1 MPANVSHKTCRTCGS
16 SLDLEAPSGFCP
28 ACLFQTALNPE
39 GEEAESAGARFT
51 DFEIVEE
58 VARGGMGIVYRARQN
73 HPNRVV
79 ALKMILPSH
88 VSSHDAVA
96 RFRAE
101 AEAAASLDH
110 ECILPI
116 YAVGEKDGVPFYSM
130 KFAEDG
136 NLSARIKEFQH
147 APRES
152 AALIAAL
159 ARAVEHAHARGIL
172 HRDLK
177 PGNVLFDAAGKPF
190 VSDFGLAKWLER
202 ETDLTQ
208 TLAILGTPFY
218 MAPEQAAG
226 AKLTSAADIYS
237 LGAIL
242 FHLLTGRPPFRGDHA
257 VEVLRKA
264 AEQPPPMPRSID
276 PRIPR
281 DLQTICLKCLEKDP
295 SQRYA
300 SAAALADDLERYLA
314 GRVITARPGGPAK
327 HVWRWVKRNPVVVA
341 LGVISAALLI
351 GLLLPRLRSTPR
363 DKQSIAVLP
372 FENSSEEKANA
383 YFVSG
388 IHDDLLVNLSKIANL
403 KVISRDSV
411 MPYRTGARDLRTIGK
426 ELGTRTVVEGSVRRE
441 GTRARINVRL
451 INAADGRQIWAE
463 NYDREVADVFT
474 VQREIAESVA
484 SELNAALSPGEK
496 NALQQQPT
504 QDLEA
509 YDMYLQARALFQP
522 FGVTAKTGEENLP
535 KAEQLL
541 QAAIARDPRFVLAY
555 CLLSEVQATPAW
567 AENQSPE
574 QRAKSEATLQRAVE
588 IAPDSG
594 EVHLALARH
603 YYNPLELGYS
613 PPPDELRLVL
623 KKTEDQLAIAA
634 RKLPGTVEIF
644 TMIAR
649 IAHDRGQFKKCLQ
662 QWRKAAEIDPRNP
675 EVASNLADVLA
686 ELRDYSAAENL
697 LDRAIAG
704 LPPQSTSSLW
714 RQKSRIA
721 LDRGDTTAAM
731 NDLDASPNRNMGL
744 AGLNH
749 EVANVMLMQRRY
761 DEASTIM
768 ESLGEIARAHNALP
782 RSGINHY
789 AQGLYFETIGLIAR
803 AQGKTEK
810 ARGAFEASRKEFEG
824 WLAQRPDEP
833 TALADRAVSTAGL
846 GWHDEAM
853 HEIAHAGERWPMAR
867 DPVLSARVA
876 TSAAIVYSWLGD
888 REAAIG
894 QLQAVVKL
902 PGGPSPGSLRLDPH
916 WDELRSDPRFA
927 AIVAGAAQSP
937 NYN

>member
-1 MPANVSHKTCRTCGS
+1 MAAAATAKTSTCAKCGAALASASSPDLGCMVCLLQLASARSPAAFDG
-16 SLDLEAPSGFCP
+16 DPPLEQFGQYVIEKREDGRVWE
-28 ACLFQTALNPE
+28 L
-39 GEEAESAGARFT
+39 GRGA
-51 DFEIVEE
+51 
-58 VARGGMGIVYRARQN
+58 MGVTYRATDSILQRT
-73 HPNRVV
+73 V
-79 ALKMILPSH
+79 ALKIISI
-88 VSSHDAVA
+88 D
-96 RFRAE
+96 RAPN
-101 AEAAASLDH
+101 AAA
-110 ECILPI
+110 
-116 YAVGEKDGVPFYSM
+116 
-130 KFAEDG
+130 
-136 NLSARIKEFQH
+136 ARERFL
-147 APRES
+147 REARAA
-152 AALIAAL
+152 AALRHPNIATVHQFGIHEESGQCFYAMELIEGETLEERVRRKGPCAVSMTIAIARQVANAL
-159 ARAVEHAHARGIL
+159 LAAETRGL
-172 HRDLK
+172 VHRDIK
-177 PGNVLFDAAGKPF
+177 PGNLMMIDGGDETNFTIKVI
-190 VSDFGLAKWLER
+190 DFGVAKALAATPQAR
-202 ETDLTQ
+202 ELTHGGFV
-208 TLAILGTPFY
+208 GTPAF
-218 MAPEQAAG
+218 ASPEQFTEAPVDVR
-226 AKLTSAADIYS
+226 SDIYS
-237 LGAIL
+237 LGATL
-242 FHLLTGRPPFRGDHA
+242 WYLLTGHLPFGDRAGGSAPPI
-257 VEVLRKA
+257 EQLKA
-264 AEQPPPMPRSID
+264 AHVPPAFISLLASMLAIQP
-276 PRIPR
+276 
-281 DLQTICLKCLEKDP
+281 
-295 SQRYA
+295 A
-300 SAAALADDLERYLA
+300 
-314 GRVITARPGGPAK
+314 ARPGVRELGT
-327 HVWRWVKRNPVVVA
+327 RLEA
-341 LGVISAALLI
+341 LRGRRRAVMFAIAAIVIAGAAAAFYLHAS
-351 GLLLPRLRSTPR
+351 RLAASSE
-363 DKQSIAVLP
+363 KSIAVLP
-372 FENSSEEKANA
+372 FENSSDEKANA

-411 MPYRTGARDLRTIGK
+411 MPYRTGARDLRAIGK

-441 GTRARINVRL
+441 GTRAHINVQL
-451 INAADGRQIWAE
+451 INAADGRQMWAE

-496 NALQQQPT
+496 TALQQQPT

-522 FGVTAKTGEENLP
+522 FGVTAKTVEENLP
-535 KAEQLL
+535 KAEHLL

-603 YYNPLELGYS
+603 YYHPLELQYS

-634 RKLPGTVEIF
+634 RKLPGTAEIF
-644 TMIAR
+644 TVAAR
-649 IAHDRGQFKKCLQ
+649 IAHDRGQFKKCLR
-662 QWRKAAEIDPRNP
+662 QWRKATEIDPRNP

-686 ELRDYSAAENL
+686 ELRDYSAAEKL

-704 LPPQSTSSLW
+704 LPPQSTGSLW

-761 DEASTIM
+761 DEAATLM
-768 ESLGEIARAHNALP
+768 DSLGEIARAHNALP

-789 AQGLYFETIGLIAR
+789 AQGLYSETIGMIAR

-833 TALADRAVSTAGL
+833 TALADRAVAIAGL
-846 GWHDEAM
+846 GEHDEAM
-853 HEIAHAGERWPMAR
+853 REIAHAGERWPMAR
-867 DPVLSARVA
+867 DPVLAARVA
-876 TSAAIVYSWLGD
+876 TSAAIVYSWLAD
-888 REAAIG
+888 REVAIR

-902 PGGPSPGSLRLDPH
+902 PGGPSPGGLRVDPR

-927 AIVAGAAQSP
+927 AIVAEAAQPP

>member
-1 MPANVSHKTCRTCGS
+1 MQASVASRVCASCGS
-16 SLDLEAPSGFCP
+16 WRDADSSCA
-28 ACLFQTALNPE
+28 ACLIDVALE
-39 GEEAESAGARFT
+39 GGLEESGTHFG
-51 DFEIVEE
+51 DFEILEE
-58 VARGGMGIVYRARQN
+58 VARGGMGIVYRARQRV
-73 HPNRVV
+73 PARVV
-79 ALKMILPSH
+79 ALKMILPTH
-88 VSSHDAVA
+88 VNSTGAIA

-101 AEAAASLDH
+101 AEAAASLEH
-110 ECILPI
+110 EGILPI
-116 YAVGEKDGVPFYSM
+116 YSVGEKDGAPFYSM
-130 KFAEDG
+130 KFAEG
-136 NLSARIKEFQH
+136 GSLAERLEEFQDI
-147 APRES
+147 PRKS
-152 AALIAAL
+152 AMLIATL
-159 ARAVEHAHARGIL
+159 ARAVEHAHQHGIL

-177 PGNVLFDAAGKPF
+177 PANVLFDATSKAF

-202 ETDLTQ
+202 EGDLTQ
-208 TLAILGTPFY
+208 SLAILGTPFY

-242 FHLLTGRPPFRGDHA
+242 FHLLTGRPPFHGDNA
-257 VEVLRKA
+257 VEVMRKA

-300 SAAALADDLERYLA
+300 SASSLADDLGRYLA
-314 GRVITARPGGPAK
+314 SHVITARPAGPAK
-327 HVWRWVKRNPVVVA
+327 HVWRWVKRNPVIVA
-341 LGVISAALLI
+341 LGVISVTLLI
-351 GLLLPRLRSTPR
+351 GLLVPALRSTPG
-363 DKQSIAVLP
+363 DKQSVAVLP
-372 FENSSEEKANA
+372 FENSSNEKANA

-411 MPYRTGARDLRTIGK
+411 MPYRTGARDLRAIGK

-451 INAADGRQIWAE
+451 INAADGRQIWAD

-496 NALQQQPT
+496 TALQQQPT

-522 FGVTAKTGEENLP
+522 FGLTAKTGEENLP

-574 QRAKSEATLQRAVE
+574 QKAKSEATLQRAVE

-603 YYNPLELGYS
+603 YYDPLELRYS

-634 RKLPGTVEIF
+634 RKLPGTAEIF
-644 TMIAR
+644 IMAAR
-649 IAHDRGQFKKCLQ
+649 IAHDRGQFKNCLQ

-686 ELRDYSAAENL
+686 ELRDYSAAEKL

-721 LDRGDTTAAM
+721 LDRGNTTAAM
-731 NDLDASPNRNMGL
+731 NDLDASPNRNIGL

-761 DEASTIM
+761 DEAARLM
-768 ESLGEIARAHNALP
+768 ESLGEIARAHDALP

-789 AQGLYFETIGLIAR
+789 AQGLYSETIGLIAR

-810 ARGAFEASRKEFEG
+810 ARGAFEASRIEFEG
-824 WLAQRPDEP
+824 WLAKRPDEP
-833 TALADRAVSTAGL
+833 TALAGRAVATAGL
-846 GWHDEAM
+846 GWHDEARRA
-853 HEIAHAGERWPMAR
+853 IANARERWPLAR
-867 DPVLSARVA
+867 DPVFAAKVA

-888 REAAIG
+888 RQAAIR
-894 QLQAVVKL
+894 QLQVVVKL
-902 PGGPSPGSLRLDPH
+902 PGGPSPGNLRLDPR
-916 WDELRSDPRFA
+916 WDDLRSEPQFA
-927 AIVAGAAQSP
+927 AIVAEAAQPP

>member
-1 MPANVSHKTCRTCGS
+1 
-16 SLDLEAPSGFCP
+16 
-28 ACLFQTALNPE
+28 
-39 GEEAESAGARFT
+39 
-51 DFEIVEE
+51 
-58 VARGGMGIVYRARQN
+58 
-73 HPNRVV
+73 
-79 ALKMILPSH
+79 
-88 VSSHDAVA
+88 
-96 RFRAE
+96 
-101 AEAAASLDH
+101 
-110 ECILPI
+110 
-116 YAVGEKDGVPFYSM
+116 
-130 KFAEDG
+130 
-136 NLSARIKEFQH
+136 LSARIAEFQGQ
-147 APRES
+147 PQK
-152 AALIAAL
+152 AAKLVAAI
-159 ARAVEHAHARGIL
+159 ARAVEHAHQHGIL

-177 PGNVLFDAAGKPF
+177 PGNVLFDGADKPF
-190 VSDFGLAKWLER
+190 VSDFGLAKRLER

-208 TLAILGTPFY
+208 TLAILGTPYY
-218 MAPEQAAG
+218 MAPEQATG
-226 AKLTSAADIYS
+226 ARTIIAAADIYS

-242 FHLLTGRPPFRGDHA
+242 FHLLTGRPPFRGGNPM
-257 VEVLRKA
+257 EVLRQA
-264 AEQPPPMPRSID
+264 AERPPPRPRTLN
-276 PRIPR
+276 RHIPS
-281 DLQTICLKCLEKDP
+281 DLETICLKCLEKDP
-295 SQRYA
+295 PMRYA
-300 SAAALADDLERYLA
+300 SAAALADDLDLFVA
-314 GRVITARPGGPAK
+314 GIPIRARPAGLAK
-327 HVWRWVKRNPVVVA
+327 HLWRWTKRNPVIAA
-341 LGVISAALLI
+341 LGAASACLLALLVLVAHSRAPDVAATQP
-351 GLLLPRLRSTPR
+351 G
-363 DKQSIAVLP
+363 IAVLP
-372 FENSSEEKANA
+372 FEDLSEAKANA
-383 YFVSG
+383 YFANG
-388 IHDDLLVNLSKIANL
+388 IHDDILVNLSKIANL

-411 MPYRTGARDLRTIGK
+411 MPYRTGARDLRAIGK

-574 QRAKSEATLQRAVE
+574 QRAKSEATLQRAVR

-675 EVASNLADVLA
+675 EVTSNLADVLA

-761 DEASTIM
+761 DEASTLM

-803 AQGKTEK
+803 ARGKTEK

-888 REAAIG
+888 REAAIR

-927 AIVAGAAQSP
+927 AIVTEAAQSP

>member
-1 MPANVSHKTCRTCGS
+1 M
-16 SLDLEAPSGFCP
+16 
-28 ACLFQTALNPE
+28 
-39 GEEAESAGARFT
+39 
-51 DFEIVEE
+51 
-58 VARGGMGIVYRARQN
+58 
-73 HPNRVV
+73 
-79 ALKMILPSH
+79 
-88 VSSHDAVA
+88 
-96 RFRAE
+96 
-101 AEAAASLDH
+101 
-110 ECILPI
+110 
-116 YAVGEKDGVPFYSM
+116 
-130 KFAEDG
+130 
-136 NLSARIKEFQH
+136 
-147 APRES
+147 
-152 AALIAAL
+152 
-159 ARAVEHAHARGIL
+159 
-172 HRDLK
+172 
-177 PGNVLFDAAGKPF
+177 
-190 VSDFGLAKWLER
+190 
-202 ETDLTQ
+202 
-208 TLAILGTPFY
+208 
-218 MAPEQAAG
+218 
-226 AKLTSAADIYS
+226 
-237 LGAIL
+237 
-242 FHLLTGRPPFRGDHA
+242 
-257 VEVLRKA
+257 
-264 AEQPPPMPRSID
+264 
-276 PRIPR
+276 
-281 DLQTICLKCLEKDP
+281 
-295 SQRYA
+295 
-300 SAAALADDLERYLA
+300 
-314 GRVITARPGGPAK
+314 
-327 HVWRWVKRNPVVVA
+327 
-341 LGVISAALLI
+341 
-351 GLLLPRLRSTPR
+351 
-363 DKQSIAVLP
+363 LP
-372 FENSSEEKANA
+372 FENSSNEKANA

-411 MPYRTGARDLRTIGK
+411 MPYRTGARDLRAIGK

-451 INAADGRQIWAE
+451 INAADGRQIWAD

-496 NALQQQPT
+496 TALQQQPT

-522 FGVTAKTGEENLP
+522 FGLTAKTGEENLP

-574 QRAKSEATLQRAVE
+574 QKAKSEATLQRAVE

-603 YYNPLELGYS
+603 YYDPLELRYS

-634 RKLPGTVEIF
+634 RKLPGTAEIF
-644 TMIAR
+644 IMAAR
-649 IAHDRGQFKKCLQ
+649 IAHDRGQFKNCLQ

-686 ELRDYSAAENL
+686 ELRDYSAAEKL

-721 LDRGDTTAAM
+721 LDRGNTTAAM
-731 NDLDASPNRNMGL
+731 NDLDASPNRNIGL

-761 DEASTIM
+761 DEAATLM
-768 ESLGEIARAHNALP
+768 ESLGEIARAHDALP

-789 AQGLYFETIGLIAR
+789 AQGLYSETIGLIAR

-810 ARGAFEASRKEFEG
+810 ARGAFEASRIEFEG
-824 WLAQRPDEP
+824 WLAKRPDEP
-833 TALADRAVSTAGL
+833 TALAGRAVATAGL
-846 GWHDEAM
+846 GWHDEARRA
-853 HEIAHAGERWPMAR
+853 IANARERWPLAR
-867 DPVLSARVA
+867 DPVTAAKVA

-888 REAAIG
+888 RQAAIR
-894 QLQAVVKL
+894 QLQVVVKL
-902 PGGPSPGSLRLDPH
+902 PGGPSPGNLRLDPR
-916 WDELRSDPRFA
+916 WDDLRSEPQFA
-927 AIVAGAAQSP
+927 AIVAEAAQPP